1 MFTSAA
7 SPRSR
12 SRSRFTSNVEAT
24 SPARPHSAHRPI
36 ALLAA
41 ALLAAL
47 AMVLGAA
54 VAGPADAASA
64 AVATGK
70 PTKPGGGGGGSTELT
85 YSALGDSFAS
95 GSGAG
100 NYIDSTG
107 CDRSSLSYPKVL
119 DVDATANVR
128 LAAFPACSGA
138 STGDVI
144 NAQVKAITR
153 GTTRV
158 TLTVG
163 GNDLG
168 FSNVMTWCFVIV
180 WQSQCNSYLD
190 NAESLISTG
199 TLAARITSTV
209 KAIAA
214 KVPKAKII
222 VTGYPLL
229 FDPASGYANAA
240 RVNTD
245 TVALNAAIKAAAEGA
260 GAVFVDVAGPFTG
273 HGIGSGDP
281 WINGFSDTSIAAHP
295 NQAGNLAY
303 AEAIRSALG

>member
-1 MFTSAA
+1 MSK
-7 SPRSR
+7 
-12 SRSRFTSNVEAT
+12 VEAVT
-24 SPARPHSAHRPI
+24 TVSSQVERRRV
-36 ALLAA
+36 ALLVA

-47 AMVLGAA
+47 ALVLGAA

-70 PTKPGGGGGGSTELT
+70 PDKPGGGGTTEQK

-95 GSGAG
+95 GTGSGS
-100 NYIDSTG
+100 YIDSTS

-119 DVDATANVR
+119 DADATANVQ
-128 LAAFPACSGA
+128 LVAFPACSGA
-138 STGDVI
+138 STAEVI
-144 NAQVKAITR
+144 SSQVKSIAR

-168 FSNVMTWCFVIV
+168 FTNVMTWCFVIT
-180 WQSQCNSYLD
+180 WLPGRCDSYLD
-190 NAESLISTG
+190 TAESLISNG
-199 TLAARITSTV
+199 TIGARITSTV
-209 KAIAA
+209 NAIAT

-240 RVNTD
+240 RVNAD
-245 TVALNAAIKAAAEGA
+245 TVALNAAIRAAAEGA

-273 HGIGSGDP
+273 HGIGSGEP
-281 WINGFSDTSIAAHP
+281 WINGFSNPDIAAHP
-295 NQAGNLAY
+295 TQAGNAAY
-303 AEAIRSALG
+303 AEAVRAVIG

>member
-1 MFTSAA
+1 MST
-7 SPRSR
+7 
-12 SRSRFTSNVEAT
+12 VESIA
-24 SPARPHSAHRPI
+24 PVRPHSDHRPI

-41 ALLAAL
+41 ALLAAV

-70 PTKPGGGGGGSTELT
+70 PDKPGKPGGGGGTTELT

-95 GSGAG
+95 GTGAE
-100 NYIDSTG
+100 NYIDSTS

-119 DVDATANVR
+119 DADATANVK

-144 NAQVKAITR
+144 NSQVKAIPR

-168 FSNVMTWCFVIV
+168 FSDVMTWCFVIV
-180 WQSQCNSYLD
+180 WQSRCNSYL
-190 NAESLISTG
+190 NTAESLISTG
-199 TLAARITSTV
+199 TLGARITSTV
-209 KAIAA
+209 NAITA

-245 TVALNAAIKAAAEGA
+245 TEALNAALKAAAEGA

-273 HGIGSGDP
+273 HGIGSGAP